1 MIKWW
6 DRWMLMLN
14 LSCTCLNCKI
24 DGDHWLWKLSGMWS
38 TGKIHGDQYDN
49 YVLTSLS
56 YQLDP
61 GKSLQ
66 VLSRPVSS
74 SVYVRTRIRALYLI
88 DNRLYIT
95 YKEKYKHCSN
105 INLNY
110 YSWYSRECLSKVL
123 TTIQPLM

>member
-1 MIKWW
+1 MGII
-6 DRWMLMLN
+6 DYENYLVCDQLVRFMVINMTIML
-14 LSCTCLNCKI
+14 
-24 DGDHWLWKLSGMWS
+24 
-38 TGKIHGDQYDN
+38 
-49 YVLTSLS
+49 LTSLS

-95 YKEKYKHCSN
+95 YKEKYEHCSN
-105 INLNY
+105 VNPNY
-110 YSWYSRECLSKVL
+110 YS
-123 TTIQPLM
+123 